1 MDAAPLHEVTRLLIA
16 WRNGDRAAF
25 DQLIPL
31 VEADLRRLARV
42 RLKGER
48 RDHTLQPSALVNET
62 YLRLIN
68 EKAVDWQDRAHFFA
82 IASDRM
88 RDILVDHAR
97 RRARA
102 KRGGHAIR
110 VSLTNADKLVD
121 EPLPEIIAVDEAL
134 KTLAAADA
142 RQSRIVV
149 LRYFGGLTEEEV
161 AEVLNLSTRTVRREW
176 KSARAWL
183 YSQLRAPVR

>member
-1 MDAAPLHEVTRLLIA
+1 MNAAPLHEVTQLLIA

-88 RDILVDHAR
+88 REILVDYAR
-97 RRARA
+97 RRASA
-102 KRGGHAIR
+102 KRGGHTIR
-110 VSLTNADKLVD
+110 VSLTDADQLAD
-121 EPLPEIIAVDEAL
+121 ESLPEIIAVDEAL

-142 RQSRIVV
+142 RQARIVV

-161 AEVLNLSTRTVRREW
+161 AAVLNLSARTVRREW

-183 YSQLRAPVR
+183 YSQLRTSTG

>member
-1 MDAAPLHEVTRLLIA
+1 MDAAPLHEVTQLLIA

-68 EKAVDWQDRAHFFA
+68 EKAIDWQDRAHFFA

-88 RDILVDHAR
+88 RDILVDYAR

-102 KRGGHAIR
+102 KRGGHTIR
-110 VSLTNADKLVD
+110 VSLTDADQSVD

-134 KTLAAADA
+134 KTLTAADA
-142 RQSRIVV
+142 RQGRIVV

-161 AEVLNLSTRTVRREW
+161 AAVLNLSTRTVRREW

-183 YSQLRAPVR
+183 YSQLRAPVG

>member
-1 MDAAPLHEVTRLLIA
+1 MDAAPLHEVTQLLIA

-31 VEADLRRLARV
+31 VESDLRRLARV

-48 RDHTLQPSALVNET
+48 RDHTLQPAALVNET

-88 RDILVDHAR
+88 RDILVDYAR

-102 KRGGHAIR
+102 KRGGQTIR
-110 VSLTNADKLVD
+110 VSFAEADHFAS

-134 KTLAAADA
+134 KTLTAADP
-142 RQSRIVV
+142 RQGRIVV
-149 LRYFGGLTEEEV
+149 LRYFGGLTEDEI
-161 AEVLNLSTRTVRREW
+161 AAVLNLSTRTVRREW

-183 YSQLRAPVR
+183 YSQLRAPIG

>member
-1 MDAAPLHEVTRLLIA
+1 MEAAPLHEVTQLLIA

-48 RDHTLQPSALVNET
+48 RDHTLQPAALVNET

-88 RDILVDHAR
+88 RDILVDYAR

-102 KRGGHAIR
+102 KRGGQTIR
-110 VSLTNADKLVD
+110 VSFAEADHFAP

-149 LRYFGGLTEEEV
+149 LRYFGGLTEDEI
-161 AEVLNLSTRTVRREW
+161 AAVLNLSTRTVRREW

-183 YSQLRAPVR
+183 YSQLRAPMG

>member
-1 MDAAPLHEVTRLLIA
+1 MEEAPLHEVTQLLVA

-48 RDHTLQPSALVNET
+48 RDHTLQPSALINET

-68 EKAVDWQDRAHFFA
+68 EKTVDWQDRAHFFA

-88 RDILVDHAR
+88 REILVDHAR
-97 RRARA
+97 RRASA
-102 KRGGHAIR
+102 KRGGHTIR
-110 VSLTNADKLVD
+110 VSLHEADQPAD
-121 EPLPEIIAVDEAL
+121 ESLLEIIAVDEAL
-134 KTLAAADA
+134 KNLTAADA
-142 RQSRIVV
+142 RQGRIVV
-149 LRYFGGLTEEEV
+149 LRYFGGLTEDEV
-161 AEVLNLSTRTVRREW
+161 AAVLNLSARTVRREW

-183 YSQLRAPVR
+183 YSQLRAPIR